1 MKITFT
7 EEELTNIR
15 ALYNI
20 KESNKSFQVKTN
32 DEMAERIYASAFVD
46 TETETIKVSSA
57 YWVKRELLGI
67 QTQLNET

>member
-32 DEMAERIYASAFVD
+32 DEMAERIIPF
-46 TETETIKVSSA
+46 
-57 YWVKRELLGI
+57 LLHPI
-67 QTQLNET
+67 QDNPKKLTAPQNLKSVC